1 MEWLLYETLVELFFN
16 SQTKKNTFFF
26 LNLKNINSI
35 NSLEECTY
43 FPAQLGSPSVIPKV
57 IIIMKKEAR
66 KKDSSLTV

>member
-66 KKDSSLTV
+66 KKDSSLTF

>member
-1 MEWLLYETLVELFFN
+1 MEWLLYETLVELFLIHRL
-16 SQTKKNTFFF
+16 KKYVFF

-66 KKDSSLTV
+66 KKDSSLTF